1 MSGQPYRYAKDV
13 ANFRKDYM
21 DALSLR
27 ANLDDMN
34 LQANKTY
41 KETGALPPQSQMKDN
56 RLTSEILADTEK
68 LKLSIISD
76 LSEVVN
82 SQMAQ
87 LVIQRV
93 QQSPLNADGSFLI
106 WLAQNAPELTVNLK
120 KKYKFGVAGDANDAE
135 QMYLFLQTIY
145 TKTKE
150 MNSSVKSAF
159 DRPLGSS
166 NGLEPGELA
175 EIERRYKDILYRLNS
190 KNIPRGSRMAKLIEE
205 IDKKFMGMNLIT
217 GAPRYEELKE
227 IFLNQTHLLDD
238 LTRANLTN
246 QGFHEYLEYTDK
258 LPMPAA
264 LNALLSQLEKSEK
277 NANPELSIQ
286 ILENISSILPTVS
299 ESEYIYSL
307 IRAIMSSST
316 YTTASLKTPTASSLQ
331 AAKGTLYTPPKN
343 LPPTPAP
350 ALPTPP
356 PSTTPKRDT
365 QAKIIMKHFLTNV
378 TKFLNEIKT
387 TSVLKTNDDLH
398 DYCIQELI
406 AVEDAFDSR
415 MGTWRDVV
423 EYNNNVMMEVLQDV
437 TQGFDLNYTQSQTFD
452 KEYIASVVRFFSN
465 KTGKILGAGL
475 HKRAGRPKGSGLIKP
490 IKERIDK
497 TQGIKQGHTHIQF
510 GKYIINKNKL
520 DDGIFSLKHEN
531 GYSVKGHPSTKL
543 NKNLHHVF
551 KTIVGGGQP
560 KYEDLHNLSQ
570 EDKTY
575 LHNVSK
581 KSGILD
587 KLNIP
592 VPSKDNL
599 EKDIHKFEVM
609 KGEILAGNDSTELIK
624 QFKILLLRLSKNN
637 TISKREASE
646 IFEDLLS
653 LGY

>member
-1 MSGQPYRYAKDV
+1 MSGQPYKYAKDV

-159 DRPLGSS
+159 DRPFG
-166 NGLEPGELA
+166 NTGGLEPGELN
-175 EIERRYKDILYRLNS
+175 EIERKYKEILYRLNS
-190 KNIPRGSRMAKLIEE
+190 KNLPRGSRMAKLIEE
-205 IDKKFMGMNLIT
+205 IDKKFMGMNMIT

-227 IFLNQTHLLDD
+227 IFLNQNQALDD

-316 YTTASLKTPTASSLQ
+316 YTTIDLKPPTASSLQ
-331 AAKGTLYTPPKN
+331 AGKHQLQPATPA
-343 LPPTPAP
+343 PTPAP
-350 ALPTPP
+350 TPTTNYLPRAPARFEPETTTT
-356 PSTTPKRDT
+356 PST
-365 QAKIIMKHFLTNV
+365 
-378 TKFLNEIKT
+378 
-387 TSVLKTNDDLH
+387 S
-398 DYCIQELI
+398 LI
-406 AVEDAFDSR
+406 AKRMAERSNLRSAKDMSIPLDNNPYSLTVLEQKYCDSINFDYTDPKIFR
-415 MGTWRDVV
+415 PLNMIERLYLRK
-423 EYNNNVMMEVLQDV
+423 EYNIPADEEDTLSDKLSKKPG
-437 TQGFDLNYTQSQTFD
+437 TGFGF
-452 KEYIASVVRFFSN
+452 KR
-465 KTGKILGAGL
+465 
-475 HKRAGRPKGSGLIKP
+475 KRAGRPKGSGLIKP

-570 EDKTY
+570 EEKTY

-581 KSGILD
+581 KAGILD
-587 KLNIP
+587 KITIP

-609 KGEILAGNDSTELIK
+609 KGEILAGNDSVELIK